1 MNAIEKLKR
10 FVVQSRDLSEPL
22 NYFFD
27 LTDADAFSSIKSH
40 RVVKETNLYTE
51 LVAVLQV
58 VKNEINERLGKAI
71 KQLTPIFYEIP
82 EQHFFHGTCLSG
94 ELMPIAVIYF
104 SDVKTGVFAVTMG
117 MGAKT
122 DMMRFSLM
130 EPSDVKKEALN

>member
-1 MNAIEKLKR
+1 MRFPVLK
-10 FVVQSRDLSEPL
+10 VIAVMKINQQ
-22 NYFFD
+22 
-27 LTDADAFSSIKSH
+27 
-40 RVVKETNLYTE
+40 TE
-51 LVAVLQV
+51 LMAVLQV

-104 SDVKTGVFAVTMG
+104 SDVKTGVFAVTKG

-130 EPSDVKKEALN
+130 EPSDLKKEVLN